1 MLIGVVVGSPQVPLA
16 ELPAGLRYIVARDGN
31 YLERRNGVVH
41 SSVRVESQIPVLDQ
55 HAEFCRL
62 ACPPIPRV
70 MLREMLG
77 FFRAAYEKHGGE
89 AALVLLYHPEGRRY
103 RWWCPPQRVA
113 MHWCWNRYEAGD
125 SVQFDPPLE
134 LPEGYIHFGDAHSHH
149 GSPVPSFIDRDDE
162 QYQDGLH
169 LIVGNITKLQQTWHI
184 DFCIDG
190 QRFTLQPPLL
200 IESLPPPP
208 YLMPPAAWMDKI
220 TMNYRPRYTN
230 YYSSRDDDDRGR
242 KRNGGKRYD

>member
-1 MLIGVVVGSPQVPLA
+1 MSVEVLIKSAQATLP
-16 ELPAGLRYIVARDGN
+16 ELPAGMRYIVARDGT
-31 YLERRNGVVH
+31 YLERRTKTYH
-41 SSVRVESQIPVLDQ
+41 SSVKVKPEFPTLD
-55 HAEFCRL
+55 HHDEFCRL
-62 ACPPIPRV
+62 ACPPLPRV

-77 FFRAAYEKHGGE
+77 FFREAYKKHGGE

-103 RWWCPPQRVA
+103 RWWCPPQQVQ
-113 MHWCWNRYEAGD
+113 MHWWGNRYEAGD
-125 SVQFDPPLE
+125 SVQFQPPDE

-162 QYQDGLH
+162 EYQDGLH
-169 LIVGNITKLQQTWHI
+169 LIIGNIAREEQTWHI

-208 YLMPPAAWMDKI
+208 YLPPPAAWMEKI
-220 TMNYRPRYTN
+220 TMHHRPRYT
-230 YYSSRDDDDRGR
+230 YYSSYRDDDDRGR
-242 KRNGGKRYD
+242 KPKGGKRYD